1 MAGPIALTARDTH
14 RPSDGPRR
22 ARFQFCW
29 PLIAALLV
37 AVGSV
42 TGTGAAWATSSS
54 PPPGDGTLVYS
65 PSSSGG
71 CSKGQIAS
79 AAEGTGQLAT
89 LQSDN
94 SYARALTVGAPT
106 QAGTSVGTPYYFVS
120 ICAGS
125 DSIVQGFIG
134 NSPTSNLTTVFSGG
148 DYIPSLT
155 DDGTNLY
162 WGLEPSGDQTTTI
175 DEAPVTEGGSA
186 IGAVQA
192 LAQVNGQLGALAVNP
207 ATDELYYYLEG
218 PNSFFE
224 LSTQPTSSPQQ
235 LSSPPPNTPVDAIA
249 VDPVTNTEYWG
260 SAHAGGDNPG
270 YIGEISASGSAP
282 TIWDNP
288 AAGNWLT
295 DLALDYLTG
304 NLLYSV
310 TVSASSTQQNAF
322 YVSYGGVDDHP
333 SSGFGSLWLSPANTM
348 AIALA
353 MPSGQAVAGVV
364 RSGVQRDGQSLS
376 LTVHCYIKPRT
387 EFVGS
392 HRTARLVTNSKTCRG
407 KVTVVPGAPEGSRSA
422 STHGRSADFSVGAN
436 HATMVHVPLG
446 RLLAGGSGSAAVSV
460 TTQANNGRN
469 RRSVRTMTINL
480 STVAHSSSDP

>member
-1 MAGPIALTARDTH
+1 
-14 RPSDGPRR
+14 
-22 ARFQFCW
+22 
-29 PLIAALLV
+29 LIAAFLV
-37 AVGSV
+37 AGGSL
-42 TGTGAAWATSSS
+42 TGTGVAGATSSS

-65 PSSSGG
+65 PSSNGG

-79 AAEGTGQLAT
+79 AAEGTGQLTT
-89 LQSDN
+89 LQNDN

-120 ICAGS
+120 DCGGS

-134 NSPTSNLTTVFSGG
+134 NNPTSNLTTVFSGS
-148 DYIPSLT
+148 DYIPSIT

-162 WGLEPSGDQTTTI
+162 WGLEPQGGQTTTI

-186 IGAVQA
+186 IGAVQT
-192 LAQVNGQLGALAVNP
+192 LAQVNGQLGAMAVNP

-224 LSTQPTSSPQQ
+224 LSTQPGSSPQQ
-235 LSSPPPNTPVDAIA
+235 LSSPPTNTLVDAIA

-282 TIWDNP
+282 TIWSNP
-288 AAGNWLT
+288 AAGNSLT

-310 TVSASSTQQNAF
+310 SDSASSSQQNAF
-322 YVSYGGVDDHP
+322 YVNYGGVDDHP
-333 SSGFGSLWLSPANTM
+333 SSGFGSSWLHPPNTM

-353 MPSGQAVAGVV
+353 MPSGQAAAGVL
-364 RSGVQRDGQSLS
+364 RSGVQRNGQSL
-376 LTVHCYIKPRT
+376 LLDVHCYVEPRT
-387 EFVGS
+387 TFVGF
-392 HRTARLVTNSKTCRG
+392 HRTARLVPSSKTCRG
-407 KVTVVPGAPEGSRSA
+407 MITVIPEGREESRSA
-422 STHGRSADFSVGAN
+422 SVHWRSADFTVGAN
-436 HATMVHVPLG
+436 HATVVDVPLG
-446 RLLAGGSGSAAVSV
+446 PLLSAGSGSVAVSV
-460 TTQANNGRN
+460 STQVNDGRD
-469 RRSVRTMTINL
+469 RRSVRTMTIRL
-480 STVAHSSSDP
+480 PLVAPSSSDP